1 MCTAKQAVS
10 REDAQKRMNARAA
23 SAIQSFRCCS
33 LLTQLIVIDLL
44 PFFYEARLATGGGA
58 EGVRANY

>member
-1 MCTAKQAVS
+1 
-10 REDAQKRMNARAA
+10 MNARAA

-33 LLTQLIVIDLL
+33 LLTQLIVIDLV